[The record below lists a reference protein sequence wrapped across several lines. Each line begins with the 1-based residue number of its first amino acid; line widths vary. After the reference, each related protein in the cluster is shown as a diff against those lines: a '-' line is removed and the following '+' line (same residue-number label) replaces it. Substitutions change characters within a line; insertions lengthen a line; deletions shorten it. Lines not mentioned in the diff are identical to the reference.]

1 MGFNVILTNEGE
13 VDGFNSLHEKGI
25 KTFHFPMIKTSI
37 NEIKD
42 HFSLDNYEYYIFTSK
57 NGVKYFFE
65 NKFIKSQ
72 GLSNLKTILFPTIS
86 EPLLKKGKN
95 KIGYATF

>member
-57 NGVKYFFE
+57 NGVKNFFE

-72 GLSNLKTILFPTIS
+72 CL
-86 EPLLKKGKN
+86 
-95 KIGYATF
+95 